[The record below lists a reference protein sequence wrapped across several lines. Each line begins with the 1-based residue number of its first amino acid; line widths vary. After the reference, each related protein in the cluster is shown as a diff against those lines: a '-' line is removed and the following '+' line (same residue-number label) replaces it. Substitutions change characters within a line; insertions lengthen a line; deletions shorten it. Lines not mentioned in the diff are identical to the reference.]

1 MFTIYHFCY
10 RLSMVKADE
19 LYDITVV
26 GSGIAVAPDKST
38 TVDGRALTG
47 RVSRPMMTMDM

>member
-1 MFTIYHFCY
+1 
-10 RLSMVKADE
+10 MVKADE
-19 LYDITVV
+19 RYDITVV